1 MIQEKDISVI
11 IVQHHRANNM
21 SETEKT
27 EKEEI
32 QEIISKFIEDREK
45 DKDVYFQGAYGELF
59 EEEEKH
65 TDYQHEIF
73 TKIVFQVLSL
83 NEKGQS
89 YKIPKLVEKNYYI
102 PLPAKEDFDKFIE
115 LFGKHLQ
122 EALTAASKEILQK
135 DKK

>member
-1 MIQEKDISVI
+1 MEEQ
-11 IVQHHRANNM
+11 Q
-21 SETEKT
+21 KT
-27 EKEEI
+27 EKEQIE
-32 QEIISKFIEDREK
+32 EIISKFIEDKQK
-45 DKDVYFQGAYGELF
+45 DKDVYFRGAYGELF

-115 LFGKHLQ
+115 LFDKHLQ
-122 EALTAASKEILQK
+122 EALTSASKEVLK
-135 DKK
+135 TDKV